1 MYTSN
6 RFFRQMRLAFGRTS
20 HLNMPSLIKD
30 VCSKT
35 RTDTVQDEIDAL
47 TDAVGLPVI
56 QQSEEELERNW
67 YYSRGQ
73 KLVRQENW
81 EQLGAE
87 IRQFDE
93 MRATTTAGSPIAEV
107 LTRGARNDVVRPIE
121 LALRDRTSVPSTKGI
136 AAYHAIQNDLNRDY
150 GIALVL
156 AHTHIDAGWA
166 WHDFAPTKNSDAY
179 FKTFRRHF
187 KLAHALLSDFDPV
200 AENAP
205 ALAAAQCALL
215 PGLENPGLRVSE
227 DYEDLI
233 DLDPTTSRHIR
244 NYGLHLLPAWF
255 GNYEKLEL
263 QAQKTAERTSDMW
276 GTGGYA
282 WMYLD
287 ALTCDAQCFEKLD
300 TDLFMSGLLDIF
312 DRLGDQHTANLFSA
326 FLALTL
332 AQPAPGR
339 ESNIS
344 RRKRAKLHE
353 AADWAIES
361 HLREIH
367 PLVWYEAAPRMMETE
382 ASIPTEIAYVRGEEL
397 ALRILFDRKS
407 MIPQASYRKSA

>member
-6 RFFRQMRLAFGRTS
+6 RFFRQMRMAFARNS
-20 HLNMPSLIKD
+20 NNNLSDMIKD
-30 VCSKT
+30 VCNST
-35 RTDTVQDEIDAL
+35 RSDAVQQELEAI

-56 QQSEEELERNW
+56 EQSEEELERSW

-81 EQLGAE
+81 EQLGKE

-93 MRATTTAGSPIAEV
+93 MRAATTGGTPIAEL

-121 LALRDRTSVPSTKGI
+121 LALRDRTSIPTTQGI
-136 AAYHAIQNDLNRDY
+136 AAYHEIQRAHAKDY
-150 GIALVL
+150 GIALIL

-166 WHDFAPTKNSDAY
+166 WHDYAPSSNAVSY
-179 FKTFRRHF
+179 FNTFRRHF
-187 KLAHALLSDFDPV
+187 KMAHSILSDFDAI
-200 AENAP
+200 AESAP
-205 ALAAAQCALL
+205 SLAAAQCAVL
-215 PGLENPGLRVSE
+215 PGLENPGLRMVE

-233 DLDPTTSRHIR
+233 DLDPTTQRHIR
-244 NYGLHLLPAWF
+244 NFGLHLLPAWF
-255 GNYEKLEL
+255 GNYEKLEN
-263 QAQKTAERTSDMW
+263 QARKTIDRTKDMW
-276 GTGGYA
+276 GVGGYT

-287 ALTCDAQCFEKLD
+287 ALTCDAQCFERMD
-300 TDLFMSGLLDIF
+300 PDLFMEGLIDIF
-312 DRLGDQHTANLFSA
+312 NRRTDQHTANQFSA

-344 RRKRAKLHE
+344 KRKRLKLHE
-353 AADWAIES
+353 AADWAIEG

-367 PLVWYEAAPRMMETE
+367 PLVWADAAPKIHDLSADQSSE
-382 ASIPTEIAYVRGEEL
+382 ATYLRGEEL
-397 ALRILFDRKS
+397 ALRILYDRKTMTS
-407 MIPQASYRKSA
+407 GQRARKTA